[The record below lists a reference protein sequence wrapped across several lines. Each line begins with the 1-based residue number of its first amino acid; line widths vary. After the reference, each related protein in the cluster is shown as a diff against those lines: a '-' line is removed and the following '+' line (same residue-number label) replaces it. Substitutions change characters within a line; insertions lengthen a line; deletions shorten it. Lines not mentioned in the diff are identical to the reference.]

1 MGEGDMRVSRIYKTW
16 WLASRSIADC
26 NTAMRKMELAIKM
39 FAIALKEQEKSK
51 RGLQK

>member
-1 MGEGDMRVSRIYKTW
+1 MKTGEIYKAW
-16 WLASRSIADC
+16 QLAGQSASQSIADC